1 MAKFKDI
8 ITMKQNNNWFVLYTK
23 ARQELKVLERLNQL
37 GIETYAPTKIV
48 VKRWSDRKKKIKT
61 CLLPSM
67 VLVRLPNNE
76 VNKVFDVL
84 GEKRYLFVHGV
95 RAVVYDNEVIA
106 MKKYL
111 ESKFEVDEQTKV
123 GIGKTIDISILNQ
136 SGEIV
141 AIEAKKCIVRLQ
153 MLGATMSFQLN

>member
-1 MAKFKDI
+1 MRQKSQKD
-8 ITMKQNNNWFVLYTK
+8 WFVLCTK
-23 ARQELKVLERLNQL
+23 ARQEFKVLERLNQL

-76 VNKVFDVL
+76 VNKVFDVP
-84 GEKRYLFVHGV
+84 GVKRYLFVHGV

-106 MKKYL
+106 MKNYL
-111 ESKFEVDEQTKV
+111 ESKFEVDEQTKIK
-123 GIGKTIDISILNQ
+123 IGNTIDIPFLNQ
-136 SGEIV
+136 SGKIV
-141 AIEAKKCIVRLQ
+141 AIEGKKCILRLQ
-153 MLGATMSFQLN
+153 MLGATMPFQLK

>member
-1 MAKFKDI
+1 MRQKSQKD
-8 ITMKQNNNWFVLYTK
+8 WFVLCTK

-37 GIETYAPTKIV
+37 GIETYTPTKIV
-48 VKRWSDRKKKIKT
+48 VKRWSDRNKKVET

-76 VNKVFDVL
+76 VNKVFDVP
-84 GEKRYLFVHGV
+84 GVKRYLFVHGV

-106 MKKYL
+106 IKNYL
-111 ESKFEVDEQTKV
+111 ESKFEVDEQTKIK
-123 GIGKTIDISILNQ
+123 IGKTIDIPILNQ

-141 AIEAKKCIVRLQ
+141 AVEAKKCIVRLK
-153 MLGATMSFQLN
+153 MLAATMSFQLK